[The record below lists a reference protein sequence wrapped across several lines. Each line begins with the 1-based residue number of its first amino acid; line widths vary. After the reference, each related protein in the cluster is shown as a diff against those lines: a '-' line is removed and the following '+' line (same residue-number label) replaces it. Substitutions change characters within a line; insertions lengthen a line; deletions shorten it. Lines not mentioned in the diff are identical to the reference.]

1 MTPRDE
7 AKISQLNAKIEKTE
21 EEIKK
26 LEAMKANYQSQK
38 NTILQNVYKLI
49 LKKQY
54 KPCLMERK

>member
-7 AKISQLNAKIEKTE
+7 AKIAQLNEKIAKTE

-38 NTILQNVYKLI
+38 NTIIKGVYK
-49 LKKQY
+49 
-54 KPCLMERK
+54 

>member
-26 LEAMKANYQSQK
+26 LEAMKANYQNQK
-38 NTILQNVYKLI
+38 NTILQKVYK
-49 LKKQY
+49 
-54 KPCLMERK
+54 